1 MLFTRKV
8 FLSALA
14 AVSIPATGSG
24 CAPSEQSAA
33 DEEKEPHFVL
43 ANSRFNSMDYLGA
56 IEAFQES
63 LEVNPRS
70 AQAHY
75 RLGQLFDTKQPDP
88 AAAVFHYQEYL
99 RLAKGAENAEIIRQR
114 ITACKQQLAADVM
127 AMPTTPRAMKQIEE
141 LTETN
146 RLLQSQVESLRAS
159 VQKWSDYAD
168 SLKVAA
174 RNNPAPQNNFPT
186 SPSGSIQLPDDT
198 TLPPI
203 AFQRATTPIRVTPL
217 PPPRPHTYVVKSGE
231 TLAGIARKQGISLR
245 SLQAANSG
253 LNPKKIHKGQTINL
267 P

>member
-1 MLFTRKV
+1 MLFWSRKN
-8 FLSALA
+8 FHLLA
-14 AVSIPATGSG
+14 AILCLAASG
-24 CAPSEQSAA
+24 CAPSEPSAA

-56 IEAFQES
+56 IEAFQEA

-99 RLAKGAENAEIIRQR
+99 RLNKNAENAEVIRGR
-114 ITACKQQLAADVM
+114 ITECKRQLAADVM

-146 RLLQSQVESLRAS
+146 RLLQMQVEQLRES
-159 VQKWSDYAD
+159 VKKWSDYAD
-168 SLKVAA
+168 SLKAAA
-174 RNNPAPQNNFPT
+174 RNNPAPQNNFPA
-186 SPSGSIQLPDDT
+186 PAGGGIQLINPA
-198 TLPPI
+198 PP
-203 AFQRATTPIRVTPL
+203 AGTPRNTPPTRPATKA
-217 PPPRPHTYVVKSGE
+217 HTYVVKSGE
-231 TLAGIARKQGISLR
+231 TLAGIARKQGVSL
-245 SLQAANSG
+245 SALQSANPG
-253 LNPKKIHKGQTINL
+253 VNPKKIHSGQAINL

>member
-1 MLFTRKV
+1 MLFWSRKN
-8 FLSALA
+8 FHLLA
-14 AVSIPATGSG
+14 AIICLAASG

-43 ANSRFNSMDYLGA
+43 GNSRFNDLDYRRA

-75 RLGQLFDTKQPDP
+75 RLGQLFDTKEPDP

-99 RLAKGAENAEIIRQR
+99 RLAKGAENAEVIRQR

-146 RLLQSQVESLRAS
+146 RLLQAQVESLRES
-159 VQKWSDYAD
+159 VKKWSDYAD
-168 SLKVAA
+168 SLKAA
-174 RNNPAPQNNFPT
+174 VKNNPAPQNNFSTPAT
-186 SPSGSIQLPDDT
+186 GGSALPDDT
-198 TLPPI
+198 TALPAGGI
-203 AFQRATTPIRVTPL
+203 RLTPISRQPAPS
-217 PPPRPHTYVVKSGE
+217 PPKAHTYIVKSGE
-231 TLAGIARKQGISLR
+231 TLAGIARKQGVTLPA
-245 SLQAANSG
+245 LQAANPGVS
-253 LNPKKIHKGQTINL
+253 PKKLRAGQSLNL